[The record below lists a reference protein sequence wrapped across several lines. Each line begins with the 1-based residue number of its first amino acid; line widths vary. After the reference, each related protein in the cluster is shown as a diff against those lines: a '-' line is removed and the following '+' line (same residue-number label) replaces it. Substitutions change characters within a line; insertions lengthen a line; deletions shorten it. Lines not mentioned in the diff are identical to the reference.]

1 MLKRVSQCVITF
13 VVLAV
18 PAAAAAQTP
27 AVTVEYHHL
36 DAVGS
41 VRAVTDASAAIV
53 RRHDYFPF
61 GDGPVDVAAEA
72 DPVRFG
78 GKARDRETG
87 LDYFGAR
94 YYASRSGRFTT
105 VDPGHVG
112 GNIFDPQSWN
122 AYAYARNNPLK
133 YVDPTGTT
141 YEICGYNESGGIGS
155 CGSVSDEYFGSL
167 SRTASGH
174 GMRLFGG
181 TIWVGD
187 RAVGSYWQ
195 TSVDPTFNSFIN
207 QTGQLADR
215 WLKESLTDMAVGTA
229 FAAGGG
235 LVAGALGGGLASE
248 GLSITSRA
256 ALDANK
262 LNHIFGKAAHNLG
275 PLVARFGSQAAAHAA
290 LERATQAA
298 VRSQGLSGVYR
309 VTVNVGGQAVEVTGK
324 VVNGI
329 VRIGTA
335 YIR

>member
-1 MLKRVSQCVITF
+1 MPG
-13 VVLAV
+13 V
-18 PAAAAAQTP
+18 PASHGFMTYLRHATLVTSILVLTGSVPAFAQGPPTT
-27 AVTVEYHHL
+27 VVEYYHL

-41 VRAVTDASAAIV
+41 VRAVTDQSGQVV

-61 GDGPVDVAAEA
+61 GDGSDGTAAGA
-72 DPVRFG
+72 DHLRFT
-78 GKARDRETG
+78 GKERDAETG

-94 YYASRSGRFTT
+94 YYASRTGRFTT
-105 VDPGHVG
+105 ADPGHVN

-133 YVDPTGTT
+133 YVDPTGTE
-141 YEICGYNESGGIGS
+141 YEICGYTKSGGIGS
-155 CGSVSDEYFGSL
+155 CGSVSDQYFESL
-167 SRTASGH
+167 SRTAGSH

-187 RAVGSYWQ
+187 TAVGSYRQ

-229 FAAGGG
+229 FASGGG

-262 LNHIFGKAAHNLG
+262 LNHIFGKA
-275 PLVARFGSQAAAHAA
+275 
-290 LERATQAA
+290 
-298 VRSQGLSGVYR
+298 
-309 VTVNVGGQAVEVTGK
+309 
-324 VVNGI
+324 
-329 VRIGTA
+329 GT
-335 YIR
+335 